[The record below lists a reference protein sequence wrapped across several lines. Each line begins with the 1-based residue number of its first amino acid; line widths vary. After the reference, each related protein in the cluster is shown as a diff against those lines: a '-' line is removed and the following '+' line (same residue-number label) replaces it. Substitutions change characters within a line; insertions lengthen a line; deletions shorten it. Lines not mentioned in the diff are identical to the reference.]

1 MRNITLEGKI
11 IIFKPLALSKIVF
24 LTLITSFSKQINEEI
39 QKIQLFCDWC
49 KYLSPS
55 VNISSSILSQ
65 PIWYNKSSKINNKA
79 IYTEE
84 LAKQNIIFLYDL
96 LTLKMGL
103 KSGMK

>member
-11 IIFKPLALSKIVF
+11 IIFKLLALSKIVF
-24 LTLITSFSKQINEEI
+24 LTLTTSFSKQINEEI

>member
-11 IIFKPLALSKIVF
+11 IIFKLLALSKIVF
-24 LTLITSFSKQINEEI
+24 LTLTTSFSKQINEEI

-84 LAKQNIIFLYDL
+84 LAKQNIIFSYDL